1 MKLYYAP
8 GACSMAAHMILR
20 EIGKPFELE
29 KVDLMSKVTESGA
42 DFRAINPKGAVPALA
57 IGGGDVLTEAAAI
70 VQFIAD
76 SNGATALA
84 PAAGTV
90 ARARVQ
96 EVLNFV
102 ASELHKAFGPLY
114 MPGLSDEARASQIE
128 VIGRKFGWL
137 ESRLEDGRPYLAGE
151 AFTVADAYAFVV
163 VNWANTMRIPLDDWP
178 KLRAFIERVAQRPA
192 VQATMQAEGLAA

>member
-42 DFRAINPKGAVPALA
+42 DFRAINSKGAVPALA
-57 IGGGDVLTEAAAI
+57 LASGDVLTEAAAI

-76 SNGATALA
+76 SHGATTLS
-84 PAAGTV
+84 PAAGTIE
-90 ARARVQ
+90 RARVQ

-102 ASELHKAFGPLY
+102 ASELHKAFGPLF
-114 MPGLSDEARASQIE
+114 MPGLSDDARAAQIE
-128 VIGRKFGWL
+128 TIGRKFDWL
-137 ESRLEDGRPYLAGE
+137 EGRLADGRSYLTGE
-151 AFTVADAYAFVV
+151 TYTVADAYAFVV
-163 VNWANTMRIPLDDWP
+163 INWANVMQIPFGKWP
-178 KLRAFIERVAQRPA
+178 RLAAFVGRVASRPV
-192 VQATMQAEGLAA
+192 VQATLQAEGLAA